1 MDRAILGKRQ
11 IVNFAEFSWS
21 FLWYLTLRWVK
32 KFWNLLNLSLRWFG
46 CKNRDM
52 IYMDRDG
59 SPIQPSL
66 KSNVNLS
73 SIYET
78 KEWLYPFNSLAN
90 ILGFIGLELRL
101 FWTFSGAL
109 DSGVWLLT
117 NLIEIRSS
125 IRSHIRYTIV

>member
-1 MDRAILGKRQ
+1 MRKFSLVLNLKVSKEILKDGFD
-11 IVNFAEFSWS
+11 I
-21 FLWYLTLRWVK
+21 
-32 KFWNLLNLSLRWFG
+32 LLHLSLRWFG
-46 CKNRDM
+46 FNDWLMIKNRDM

-66 KSNVNLS
+66 KSNVNLLNR
-73 SIYET
+73 YET

-109 DSGVWLLT
+109 YSGLWLLT
-117 NLIEIRSS
+117 NIIEIRSS
-125 IRSHIRYTIV
+125 IRSHIRYTKI